1 MSGRIWRLKFPPQPL
16 VFCFTDASAL
26 LGGIKRLYQAFE
38 SPPAGDLCLY
48 RGKYYLAVHCGLL
61 QRRAAVLEACEFG
74 ACLGAARVRYAYY
87 AEHGRELS
95 RAAITQLGR

>member
-1 MSGRIWRLKFPPQPL
+1 MKFPPQPL
-16 VFCFTDASAL
+16 VFCFADVSAL
-26 LGGIKRLYQAFE
+26 LNGIKRLYRTFE

-61 QRRAAVLEACEFG
+61 QRRAAVLEAGEFG
-74 ACLGAARVRYAYY
+74 VCLGAARVRYAYY

-95 RAAITQLGR
+95 WPLPSFNWQK